1 MLGSRR
7 LHMKII
13 VQKFGGTSVA
23 TKDCRSMAADKII
36 KSKRDGYSPIV
47 VVSAMGR
54 RGDPYATDTLLSLV
68 KSTSTDS
75 DKREMDMVM
84 ACGEIISCNVFCS
97 MLRSKGVAC
106 SSLTG
111 GQAGIITD
119 DNFGSASIIK
129 VKTERLYNL
138 LKNGIIPVVAGF
150 QGITEDGEITTIGR
164 GGSDTTAAVI
174 GEAIK
179 AEEIQI
185 YTDVGGIMTA
195 DPRIVPDARVIKTMS
210 YNEVFQLAD
219 MGAKVIHPRAV
230 EFAMKGNIPIV
241 IKNTMSDEPGT
252 YITNYY
258 KDGISSP
265 LVTGIT
271 YMANRTQIY
280 IENKNDEYFDD
291 EKLFTA
297 LAQNKIS
304 IDLINVFPTH
314 KVFTIDDEC
323 TQKAEYIL
331 KQFNLKYNKIENCSK
346 ISVIGSLIRGVP
358 GIMARII
365 KALKRENI
373 ELLQTSD
380 SHTTIWCLVRDKD
393 TVKAINALH
402 SEFNLSKDDKIQ

>member
-1 MLGSRR
+1 
-7 LHMKII
+7 MKIL

-23 TKDCRSMAADKII
+23 TEERRSKAADKII

-54 RGDPYATDTLLSLV
+54 RGDPYATDTLLGLV
-68 KSTSTDS
+68 KSTSEDS

-119 DNFGSASIIK
+119 DNFGNASIIK

-150 QGITEDGEITTIGR
+150 QGITEDGDITTIGR

-230 EFAMKGNIPIV
+230 EFAMRGNIPIV

-280 IENKNDEYFDD
+280 IENKNGEYFDD

-323 TQKAEYIL
+323 TQKTEYIL
-331 KQFNLKYNKIENCSK
+331 KQFDLKYSKVENCSK

-365 KALKRENI
+365 KALKSENI
-373 ELLQTSD
+373 EILQTSD

-393 TVKAINALH
+393 TAKAINALH
-402 SEFNLSKDDKIQ
+402 SEFNLSKVDKMQ

>member
-1 MLGSRR
+1 
-7 LHMKII
+7 MKIL

-23 TKDCRSMAADKII
+23 TEERRSKAADKII

-54 RGDPYATDTLLSLV
+54 GGDPYATDTLLGLV
-68 KSTSTDS
+68 KSTSEDS

-119 DNFGSASIIK
+119 DNFGNASIIK

-150 QGITEDGEITTIGR
+150 QGITEDGDITTIGR

-230 EFAMKGNIPIV
+230 EFAMRGNIPIV

-280 IENKNDEYFDD
+280 IENKNGEYFDD

-323 TQKAEYIL
+323 TQKTEYIL
-331 KQFNLKYNKIENCSK
+331 KQFDLKYSKVENCSK

-365 KALKRENI
+365 KALKSEDI
-373 ELLQTSD
+373 EILQTSD

-393 TVKAINALH
+393 TAKAINALH
-402 SEFNLSKDDKIQ
+402 SEFNLSKVDKMQ

>member
-1 MLGSRR
+1 
-7 LHMKII
+7 MKIL

-23 TKDCRSMAADKII
+23 TEERRSKAADKII

-54 RGDPYATDTLLSLV
+54 GGDPYATDTLLGLV
-68 KSTSTDS
+68 KSTSEDS

-119 DNFGSASIIK
+119 DNFGNASIIK
-129 VKTERLYNL
+129 VETERLYNL

-150 QGITEDGEITTIGR
+150 QGITEDGDITTIGR

-230 EFAMKGNIPIV
+230 EFAMRGNIPIV

-280 IENKNDEYFDD
+280 IENKNGEYFDD

-323 TQKAEYIL
+323 TQKTEYIL
-331 KQFNLKYNKIENCSK
+331 KQFDLKYSKVENCSK

-365 KALKRENI
+365 KALKSENI
-373 ELLQTSD
+373 EILQTSD

-393 TVKAINALH
+393 TAKAINALH
-402 SEFNLSKDDKIQ
+402 SEFNLSKVDKMQ